1 MKTYHVSCIKD
12 TALAK
17 YMYKEAKE
25 GRVYLVSDCVI
36 LGHRKC

>member
-1 MKTYHVSCIKD
+1 MKTYCLNYIND
-12 TALAK
+12 IALPR

-36 LGHRKC
+36 LRHKNV